1 MTATKLQTRRAR
13 RIRRSRILLNRFRAL
28 RNHRVLRVWVFVAA
42 LSAPVWAQA
51 PDRSHPPSLGP
62 TPQLDLPGIQKRAL
76 SNGLAV
82 WLVESHEVP
91 IVQVNVVVKAGAG
104 DDPAGKFGTASL
116 TAAMLDEGAGT
127 RSALDIADAVEFL
140 GASLTTTS
148 SFDASAVR
156 LNVPSGRLRD
166 ALPVLADVTLR
177 PAFPAKELERL
188 RQERLTSLLQAR
200 DDPASIAPMAFSR
213 IVFGAHRYGTGAI
226 GTEATLKV
234 LSTGD
239 LSAFH
244 AAYYQPSNAV
254 LVVVGDINA
263 DAILPD
269 LEKQFGSWKAA
280 AAPRRAP
287 VPAAPQL
294 ASGGIYIVDKPEA
307 EQSQIR
313 IGWVGVPRSTPDYFP
328 LLVLNTIL
336 GGSFTSRLNQ
346 NLREEHGYA
355 YGASSGF
362 DMRLSAGPFVAAA
375 GVQTDKTAES
385 VREFFNE
392 LMGIT
397 EPIGAEEIARAKNYI
412 ALGFPAEFESSADL
426 SRRLEELI
434 VYQLPD
440 DYFERY
446 IANVQATMA
455 AALQKAAN
463 TYIQPS
469 RFAVVVV
476 GDRKTIEPGIRAL
489 NLGPVRVMSV
499 EEALGL

>member
-1 MTATKLQTRRAR
+1 LGA
-13 RIRRSRILLNRFRAL
+13 
-28 RNHRVLRVWVFVAA
+28 VLGV
-42 LSAPVWAQA
+42 PVWAQTP
-51 PDRSHPPSLGP
+51 PDRTRPPALAP
-62 TPQLDLPGIQKRAL
+62 PPQLDLPAIQKRML

-91 IVQVNVVVKAGAG
+91 IVQMNVVVRAGAG
-104 DDPAGKFGTASL
+104 DDPAGKFGAASL
-116 TAAMLDEGAGT
+116 TAAMLDEGAGA
-127 RSALDIADAVEFL
+127 RSALEIADAVEFL

-148 SFDASAVR
+148 SFDSSAVR
-156 LNVPSGRLRD
+156 LNVPVARLRE
-166 ALPVLADVTLR
+166 ALPLLADVTQR
-177 PAFPAKELERL
+177 PTFPAMELERL
-188 RQERLTSLLQAR
+188 RQERLTALLQAR

-213 IVFGAHRYGTGAI
+213 IVFGATHRYGTGAV
-226 GTEATLKV
+226 GTEGSIKS
-234 LSTGD
+234 LSIAD
-239 LSAFH
+239 LTSFH
-244 AAYYQPSNAV
+244 DAYYQPANAV
-254 LVVVGDINA
+254 LVVVGDVKP
-263 DAILPD
+263 DAVLPE
-269 LEKQFGSWKAA
+269 LEKQFGGWRPS
-280 AAPRRAP
+280 AAPARRTP

-294 ASGGIYIVDKPEA
+294 ARGGIYIVDKPEA

-328 LLVLNTIL
+328 LIVLNTIL

-355 YGASSGF
+355 YGAGSSF

-392 LMGIT
+392 LTKIV
-397 EPIGAEEIARAKNYI
+397 EPIGADELAKAKNYI

-426 SRRLEELI
+426 SRQLEELI
-434 VYQLPD
+434 LYQLPD

-446 IANVQATMA
+446 IANVQAVTA
-455 AALQKAAN
+455 DAVQKVAR

-476 GDRKTIEPGIRAL
+476 GDRKVIEAGVRAL
-489 NLGPVRVMSV
+489 NLGPVTVMSV
-499 EEALGL
+499 EQALGL

>member
-1 MTATKLQTRRAR
+1 MTATSLEPRRPR
-13 RIRRSRILLNRFRAL
+13 RIRGLTLFLLL
-28 RNHRVLRVWVFVAA
+28 GV
-42 LSAPVWAQA
+42 SAWAQTP
-51 PDRSHPPSLGP
+51 PDRSRPPAPGP
-62 TPQLDLPGIQKRAL
+62 PPQLDVPDVQKRTL

-91 IVQVNVVVKAGAG
+91 IVQVNVVVRAGAG
-104 DDPAGKFGTASL
+104 DDPAGQFGTASL

-127 RSALDIADAVEFL
+127 RSALEIADAVEFL

-148 SFDASAVR
+148 TFDSSAVR
-156 LNVPSGRLRD
+156 LNLPVDRLGE
-166 ALPVLADVTLR
+166 ALPLLADVTLR
-177 PAFPAKELERL
+177 PTFPAMELERL
-188 RQERLTSLLQAR
+188 RQERLTALLQAR
-200 DDPASIAPMAFSR
+200 DDPASIAQMAFAR
-213 IVFGAHRYGTGAI
+213 LVFGATHRYGTGAV
-226 GTEATLKV
+226 GTEVTLKAF
-234 LSTGD
+234 STSD
-239 LSAFH
+239 LAAFH
-244 AAYYQPSNAV
+244 ASYYQPANSV
-254 LVVVGDINA
+254 LVVVGDFKP
-263 DAILPD
+263 DAVMPE
-269 LEKQFGSWKAA
+269 LEKHFGAWKAGG
-280 AAPRRAP
+280 APARRTP
-287 VPAAPQL
+287 VTAAPQL
-294 ASGGIYIVDKPEA
+294 DRGQIYIVDKSEA

-313 IGWVGVPRSTPDYFP
+313 IGWVGVPRSTPEYFP

-392 LMGIT
+392 LTGIVQ
-397 EPIGAEEIARAKNYI
+397 PIPEQEIAKAKNYI
-412 ALGFPAEFESSADL
+412 TLGFPAEFESSADL

-440 DYFERY
+440 GYFERY
-446 IANVQATMA
+446 IPNVQAVTA
-455 AALQKAAN
+455 EAIGKVAK

-499 EEALGL
+499 DEALGL